1 MPTLKSHLKRPEEK
15 IRRGKLTQNLSLS
28 FHGQSLVSL
37 TAELHRPKTLP
48 ELLSNKDVVVDTN
61 LQEGRPRLMK
71 LLLNVTIQGSLGQLQ
86 VVMTPEST
94 VNDLIATSVRIYAK
108 EDRWPIL
115 VTTDPAMFD
124 LHYSQFSLESLDR
137 EEKVIALGS
146 RNYFLCV
153 KKAMVDI
160 CTMTPSSSCSKQVEK
175 ASKNWFVWLKFM
187 DFLQL

>member
-37 TAELHRPKTLP
+37 TAELHWPKTLP

-108 EDRWPIL
+108 ED
-115 VTTDPAMFD
+115 
-124 LHYSQFSLESLDR
+124 LHYSQFSLESLHR

-153 KKAMVDI
+153 KKAMVVDI